1 MKRLSSIIAL
11 AAIAL
16 CGCSSTNI
24 TKLVGALAKDPATS
38 VIKITTIYGNISY
51 TRVGILTNE
60 TASVNSD
67 GSVIL
72 KAGTQQ

>member
-1 MKRLSSIIAL
+1 MKRLLLFVPLLAL
-11 AAIAL
+11 T
-16 CGCSSTNI
+16 GCSSTNI

-38 VIKITTIYGNISY
+38 VIKISTIYGTVNY
-51 TRVGILTNE
+51 TRVGLGTNE

-72 KAGTQQ
+72 KSGAANK